1 VRFPLSGSR
10 SPRHLAAVRVPIPV
24 VIFLVLAVA
33 GGAWWGNTRHMDFVT
48 PPSEAK
54 LAETRVKIE
63 SSLPRTDLVDDAISV
78 PATAPPPPPVEP
90 PKPVVELGD
99 LTIPP
104 SLQDYRVRS
113 KEGSAHL
120 IELATLLEEKEEFQR
135 ALLAW
140 ERVIDLTHPDEG
152 QAANAI
158 SAIKRLR
165 PTLPDWNAKPE
176 TAITLSLRA
185 GTAKN
190 GAKTLTSTLE
200 GVARDLERASSG
212 IVKIKTTVTAGKIS
226 SITQGPAPV
235 AIWLAGPEKKSVS
248 TEVRSFTT
256 DSPDTLRDDI
266 LKTVFLLIQSHLGR
280 ATAYTPPAGLAAGES
295 PQDALNFRVTRLCW
309 SEFATTLN
317 QPPKKTAAPRK
328 RF

>member
-1 VRFPLSGSR
+1 M
-10 SPRHLAAVRVPIPV
+10 RVPIPV

-33 GGAWWGNTRHMDFVT
+33 GGTWWGNTRQMDFVT

-63 SSLPRTDLVDDAISV
+63 SSLPRTDQVDDAISV
-78 PATAPPPPPVEP
+78 PVAAPPPPPVEP
-90 PKPVVELGD
+90 PKAVVELGD
-99 LTIPP
+99 LMNPP

-235 AIWLAGPEKKSVS
+235 AIWLAGPEKKSVF

-295 PQDALNFRVTRLCW
+295 PQDALSFRVTRLCW

-317 QPPKKTAAPRK
+317 QPPKKTAAPENGSKIR
-328 RF
+328 

>member
-1 VRFPLSGSR
+1 M
-10 SPRHLAAVRVPIPV
+10 RVPIPV

-48 PPSEAK
+48 PPPETQ
-54 LAETRVKIE
+54 LAEIRVKIE
-63 SSLPRTDLVDDAISV
+63 SSLPQTDQVDDAISV
-78 PATAPPPPPVEP
+78 PVAAPPPPPPPPVEP

-104 SLQDYRVRS
+104 SLQDYGVRS
-113 KEGSAHL
+113 PEGSAHL
-120 IELATLLEEKEEFQR
+120 IELATLLEQKEEFQR

-140 ERVIDLTHPDEG
+140 ERVIDLTHPDES
-152 QAANAI
+152 QAATAV

-185 GTAKN
+185 GTAKKL
-190 GAKTLTSTLE
+190 AKTLTPILE

-226 SITQGPAPV
+226 STTKGPVPV
-235 AIWLAGPEKKSVS
+235 AIWLTGPQKKSVS
-248 TEVRSFTT
+248 TEVRSFTV
-256 DSPDTLRDDI
+256 DSPEALRDDI
-266 LKTVFLLIQSHLGR
+266 LKAVFLLIQSHLGR

-295 PQDALNFRVTRLCW
+295 PQDALTFRITRLCW

-317 QPPKKTAAPRK
+317 LPPKKAE
-328 RF
+328 

>member
-1 VRFPLSGSR
+1 VRFPLSGGV

-33 GGAWWGNTRHMDFVT
+33 GGVWWGNTRHMDFVT
-48 PPSEAK
+48 PPSESK
-54 LAETRVKIE
+54 LAAIRVRIE
-63 SSLPRTDLVDDAISV
+63 SSLPQTDQVDDAISV
-78 PATAPPPPPVEP
+78 PVVAPPPPPVEP
-90 PKPVVELGD
+90 PKPVIELGD

-104 SLQDYRVRS
+104 SLQDYGVRS
-113 KEGSAHL
+113 PAGSAHL

-185 GTAKN
+185 GTAKKS
-190 GAKTLTSTLE
+190 AKTLTPILE

-212 IVKIKTTVTAGKIS
+212 IVKITTSVTASQIS
-226 SITQGPAPV
+226 RTTKGPAPV
-235 AIWLAGPEKKSVS
+235 AIWLAGPERTRGCVRRVS
-248 TEVRSFTT
+248 RRRSTCSRPT
-256 DSPDTLRDDI
+256 STRACSGRCTRDGS
-266 LKTVFLLIQSHLGR
+266 QRSC
-280 ATAYTPPAGLAAGES
+280 AAAHRGES
-295 PQDALNFRVTRLCW
+295 SPSLSMPAASPPSSAALNPASSTMRI
-309 SEFATTLN
+309 SEV
-317 QPPKKTAAPRK
+317 PPGVRQSM
-328 RF
+328 